1 MNEEIRK
8 VLKDKFTEEIN
19 QLSIAD
25 IKALID
31 YSEKHIK
38 KYNEALNLVVT
49 DIDRERIETFLIDYT
64 NVLNEAEAYLSEYC
78 LMLGRKL

>member
-1 MNEEIRK
+1 MNKEIKK
-8 VLKDKFTEEIN
+8 VLKEKFTEEIN

-31 YSEKHIK
+31 YSEKNIC
-38 KYNEALNLVVT
+38 KYNEALNLVVS
-49 DIDRERIETFLIDYT
+49 DIDREQIETLLIDYT
-64 NVLNEAEAYLSEYC
+64 NVLNEAESYLSEYC